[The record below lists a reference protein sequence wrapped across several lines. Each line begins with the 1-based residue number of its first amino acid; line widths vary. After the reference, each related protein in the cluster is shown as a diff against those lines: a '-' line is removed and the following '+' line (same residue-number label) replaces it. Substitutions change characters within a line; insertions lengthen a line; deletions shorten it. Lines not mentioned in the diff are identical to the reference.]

1 MSELPEPSDSPRPFR
16 RPPADVLDPRFYDG
30 LGEVPEELFGEHLHG
45 SVELVERYAR
55 EWAVEVARR
64 LGLPA
69 ALREASGE
77 KGAGVPALLGHLGLE
92 PSFRFALSWVLE
104 ELVEDGHLLAV
115 GPRHRPDERRYRLAG
130 DLRDARR
137 EPVREAALEHDP
149 ANRPFFDLLDL
160 AGEAYPEVAR
170 GGTTGEAALFG
181 IGQTGLWLAYFD
193 NANPVYALNNRLA
206 AVAVAERLP
215 DCPHGAHVL
224 EVGAGAGSATAAVME
239 RLEETGRAGRLA
251 SYRVTEPAAFFR
263 RRAARSLADRFPDA
277 PLDFDRPGQLDIGR
291 FWEDQGVEAA
301 SLDLVLGVN
310 VFHLAPDL
318 QQALGAVR
326 ASLRPGGWLVI
337 GECLRPRPGQP
348 VAAEM
353 AFQLFEGMLGV
364 ETDPELRP
372 QPGFM
377 TPELWTTNLEA
388 AGFEGVTVVPDV
400 SELARYYPKLSTGA
414 VCGRVPNTQ
423 S

>member
-1 MSELPEPSDSPRPFR
+1 MSEHPEHPEHPSDRHPPSR
-16 RPPADVLDPRFYDG
+16 RLPADVLDPRFYDG

-55 EWAVEVARR
+55 EWAVEVAHR
-64 LGLPA
+64 LELPA
-69 ALREASGE
+69 ALSALSGE
-77 KGAGVPALLGHLGLE
+77 GGAGVPGLLEHLRLE
-92 PSFRFALSWVLE
+92 PPFRHALAWVLE
-104 ELVEDGHLLAV
+104 ELVEDGHLHGV
-115 GPRHRPDERRYRLAG
+115 GPRSRPGPRRYRLAG
-130 DLRDARR
+130 ELRQARR
-137 EPVREAALEHDP
+137 EPVREAGLEHDP
-149 ANRPFFDLLDL
+149 ANQPFFDLLDL
-160 AGEAYPEVAR
+160 AGGAYPAVAR
-170 GGTTGEAALFG
+170 GETTGEAALFG
-181 IGQTGLWLAYFD
+181 MGQTALWLAYFD

-206 AVAVAERLP
+206 AVAVARRLP
-215 DCPHGAHVL
+215 DDARVL
-224 EVGAGAGSATAAVME
+224 EVGAGAGSATRAVLE
-239 RLEETGRAGRLA
+239 RLQETGRLDRLA
-251 SYRVTEPAAFFR
+251 SYQVTEPAAFFR
-263 RRAARSLADRFPDA
+263 RRGARSLPALFPDA
-277 PLDFDRPGQLDIGR
+277 PLDFDSPGNLDIGR
-291 FWEDQGVEAA
+291 SWQDQGIDAA

-326 ASLRPGGWLVI
+326 ASLVPGGWLVV

-372 QPGFM
+372 EPGFM
-377 TPELWTTNLEA
+377 TPELWTANLEA
-388 AGFEGVTVVPDV
+388 AGFEDVTVVPDV

-414 VCGRVPNTQ
+414 VCGRVPD